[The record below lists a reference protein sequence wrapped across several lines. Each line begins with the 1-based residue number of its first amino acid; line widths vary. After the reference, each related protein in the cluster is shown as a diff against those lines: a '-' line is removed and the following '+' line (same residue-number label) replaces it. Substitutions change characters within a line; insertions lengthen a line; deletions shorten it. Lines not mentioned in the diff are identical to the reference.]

1 MESILQYNMKKEKL
15 EREAHE
21 KAKRDADRE
30 AAKEARSDKGK
41 TNSLSK
47 EAEFDM

>member
-1 MESILQYNMKKEKL
+1 MKKEKL
-15 EREAHE
+15 DKEARE
-21 KAKRDADRE
+21 KAKRDAKRE
-30 AAKEARSDKGK
+30 AAKEAVSGKGK